1 MWMLLVC
8 MVLEAACFSWRSITL
23 FYPTSD
29 IVHAQAALS
38 WDRINL
44 PVWLA
49 ASSRPASKG

>member
-23 FYPTSD
+23 FY
-29 IVHAQAALS
+29 HAQAALS